1 MVVGVSDLG
10 VRKDLVLIAPVDSCG
25 DEVEADVPES
35 VDLFGEEGGENR
47 STFEIKIKRD
57 PFPLPLPLSPPLS
70 DAQ

>member
-47 STFEIKIKRD
+47 STFEIKIK
-57 PFPLPLPLSPPLS
+57 
-70 DAQ
+70 